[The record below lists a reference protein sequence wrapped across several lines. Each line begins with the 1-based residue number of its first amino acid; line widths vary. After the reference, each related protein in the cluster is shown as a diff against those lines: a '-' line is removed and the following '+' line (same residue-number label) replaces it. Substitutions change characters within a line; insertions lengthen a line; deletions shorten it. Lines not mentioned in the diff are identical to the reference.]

1 MVKSDPS
8 KLLTDTALIG
18 VMNVVAIFMAQKLYP
33 NNFLIQAFI
42 SGSILH
48 LSMKI
53 IEFPAIQ

>member
-18 VMNVVAIFMAQKLYP
+18 VMNVVAIFMAQKVYP
-33 NNFLIQAFI
+33 NNILLQAFI

-48 LSMKI
+48 LSMKM
-53 IEFPAIQ
+53 IEFPDIQ